1 MRFRPALFN
10 EILEPGALTILKELG
25 RTNTTT
31 DRDFW
36 VNCQIEF
43 EKRLDGQTFAT
54 WFKPLRCE
62 RVDHSERQ
70 VYVRAPNHIV
80 RDWVNSKYNHIIEQ
94 SFQGLHL
101 DGYRVKWSINEQPSL
116 VFESPREAGDP
127 LAADAEAQPAR
138 RAEASLSSLLDRSE
152 AKDLRQVPVEPPQ
165 DLFDSCLN
173 PKYTF
178 QTFVVGSCNQ
188 FAHAAS
194 LAVAEAPGK
203 TYNPLYIYGGVGLG
217 KTHLMQAAGHA
228 IKQRNSKLRVLYIS
242 AERFMNELINAIRYD
257 KTQMFR
263 EKYRSMDVLLIDDIQ
278 FMAGKER
285 TQEEFF
291 HTFNALYDGQK
302 QIVITSDCPPREIP
316 TLEERLHSRFE
327 WGLIADME
335 PPDLETKVAILKR
348 KADLDGFIL
357 PDDVALYIATKVKH
371 NIRELEGSLIR
382 LLAISSLRG
391 LPISTLMA
399 QDAVR
404 NIAVDDETELITI
417 RKIQQAVAAH
427 YHLKVDQLT
436 AKTNARQV
444 SNPRQVAMYLC
455 KQLTKSSFPEIGR
468 QFGGKHHTT
477 VMHSV
482 DKVQRLVASD
492 AEFQRSV
499 AKLIETLG
507 SETTNH

>member
-1 MRFRPALFN
+1 M
-10 EILEPGALTILKELG
+10 TIVE
-25 RTNTTT
+25 RE
-31 DRDFW
+31 FW
-36 VNCQIEF
+36 ADCQRAF
-43 EKRLDGQTFAT
+43 EKRLDQRTFAT
-54 WFKPLRCE
+54 WFRPLRFE
-62 RVDHSERQ
+62 KVDHSHRA
-70 VYVRAPNHIV
+70 VHLRAPNHVV
-80 RDWVNSKYNHIIEQ
+80 RDWVASKYLHVIDQ
-94 SFQGLHL
+94 SFRELNIS
-101 DGYRVKWSINEQPSL
+101 GYEIKWSINEQPTL
-116 VFESPREAGDP
+116 IFETIDSTGIAPVTAEEQATSRETHV
-127 LAADAEAQPAR
+127 
-138 RAEASLSSLLDRSE
+138 SLSSLLDRSQ
-152 AKDLRQVPVEPPQ
+152 ANDLRQGAVEPPI
-165 DLFDSCLN
+165 DLIDSSLN

-257 KTQMFR
+257 KTPGFR

-348 KADLDGFIL
+348 KADLDGFVL
-357 PDDVALYIATKVKH
+357 PDEVALFIATKVKH

-404 NIAVDDETELITI
+404 NIAVEEETEGITVS
-417 RKIQQAVAAH
+417 KIQQAVAAH
-427 YHLKVDQLT
+427 YHLKVDQLR
-436 AKTNARQV
+436 AKSNARRV
-444 SNPRQVAMYLC
+444 SGPRQVAMYLC
-455 KQLTKSSFPEIGR
+455 KQLTKNSFPEIGR

-482 DKVQRLVASD
+482 EKIQRLVASD
-492 AEFQRSV
+492 ADFQRTV
-499 AKLIETLG
+499 TKLIDSLC
-507 SETTNH
+507 N